1 MVWGIFLSQGISP
14 AHSSLKDKRKAM
26 VFKHD
31 VVIVGS
37 GLAGLRAAVEVT
49 GRADV
54 ALISKV
60 YPTRSHSGA
69 AQGGIA
75 AALGNEEPDSW
86 EWHMYD
92 TVKGGDYLT
101 DQDAAEILARDA
113 PRAVYELEHM
123 GVPFNRTPD
132 GKIAQRPF
140 GGHTRNFGQAAIKRA
155 CHAADHTGR
164 VILDTLYWETLRKG
178 IKVYN
183 EFQMVDLIL
192 KDNRVVG
199 LIAYE
204 IANGQVHLFHC
215 KMLVLATGG
224 FGKVYRTTSNCF
236 ANSGEGVYLAYRAGI
251 PLEDMEFVQF
261 HPTGVY
267 GLGILITEAA
277 RGEGGILRN
286 ATGERFMERY
296 APVIKDLAPRDM
308 VSRAIYQEIRE
319 GRGINGKDFVHLDL
333 TPLGREKIDRK
344 LSDISSFAKVYL
356 GIDAA
361 VQPIPVSPTCHYMM
375 GGIPTNLDGQV
386 LNGDQRLV
394 QGLYAIGECACLS
407 LHGANRLGCNS
418 LLDLVVFG
426 RRCGQKVTL
435 ELKRAPWEG
444 LPPHPEERTLDKI
457 ESLKGRGKGEK
468 IHALRD
474 SLQKMMMD
482 DCSVFRRQE
491 GLSRALAGIRDLQE
505 SYKGIAV
512 RDPGTRFNS
521 DLMEAFELESLLGLA
536 EAILVSAQARQESR
550 GAHYREDFPER
561 DDQDWLKHTLIQ
573 KTEQGPRVF
582 FKPVTITRFQ
592 PKARTY

>member
-1 MVWGIFLSQGISP
+1 M
-14 AHSSLKDKRKAM
+14 M

-37 GLAGLRAAVEVT
+37 GLAGLRAAMEVA
-49 GRADV
+49 GKADV

-60 YPTRSHSGA
+60 YPTRSHSGS

-75 AALGNEEPDSW
+75 ASLGNEEPDSW

-101 DQDAAEILARDA
+101 DQDAAEIMAQDA

-132 GKIAQRPF
+132 GRIAQRPF
-140 GGHTRNFGQAAIKRA
+140 GGHTRDFGKAAIKRA
-155 CHAADHTGR
+155 CHAADRTGR
-164 VILDTLYWETLRKG
+164 VILDTLYWETVRRG

-183 EFQMVDLIL
+183 EFQVVDLIL
-192 KDNRVVG
+192 KDNRVAGLVG
-199 LIAYE
+199 YE
-204 IANGQVHLFHC
+204 LATGQVHFFHSR
-215 KMLVLATGG
+215 MVVLATGG

-261 HPTGVY
+261 HPTGVH

-286 ATGERFMERY
+286 AGGERFMERY

-308 VSRAIYQEIRE
+308 VSRAIYREIGE
-319 GRGINGKDFVHLDL
+319 GRGIGGKDFVHLDL
-333 TPLGREKIDRK
+333 THLGRAKIDEK
-344 LSDISSFAKVYL
+344 LSDISSFAKIYL
-356 GIDAA
+356 GVDAA
-361 VQPIPVSPTCHYMM
+361 AQPIPVSPTCHYVM

-386 LNGDQRLV
+386 LNQDQRV
-394 QGLYAIGECACLS
+394 VPGLYAIGECACLS

-426 RRCGQKVTL
+426 RRCGQKMAQ
-435 ELKRAPWEG
+435 KMRQASWEDP
-444 LPPHPEERTLDKI
+444 PPHPEERTRAKI
-457 ESLKGRGKGEK
+457 ERLKAGEKGEK
-468 IHALRD
+468 VYALRA
-474 SLQKMMMD
+474 SLQKIMMD
-482 DCSVFRRQE
+482 DCSVFRREE
-491 GLSRALAGIRDLQE
+491 GLSRALAEIRRLKE
-505 SYKGIAV
+505 GCERIAV

-521 DLMEAFELESLLGLA
+521 ELMEAFELESLLGLA

-561 DDQDWLKHTLIQ
+561 DDQHWLKHTLIQ
-573 KTEQGPRVF
+573 RTDAGPRIS